1 MGNSN
6 SEFDSDKVRRIRV
19 PLEMVTCCG
28 FYFVSRLTFL
38 LRDLIVFARFNFC
51 FVCVVVLCFLL
62 LRVLCFYCDVSHQAV
77 KQPSV
82 VFFPVGASVP
92 QICMY
97 RPCVNPN

>member
-51 FVCVVVLCFLL
+51 FVCVVGGVFSFVARALFLL
-62 LRVLCFYCDVSHQAV
+62 
-77 KQPSV
+77 
-82 VFFPVGASVP
+82 
-92 QICMY
+92 
-97 RPCVNPN
+97 